1 MSYKVPFSTK
11 GLQFERQ
18 QRNCGL
24 LAKPLLLSDNQTCR
38 RLASRKNLTLRPIV
52 ASRKNWLFR
61 ISRAHV
67 MAVTPEPRRAGGVA

>member
-52 ASRKNWLFR
+52 ASRKRLFR

>member
-52 ASRKNWLFR
+52 ASRKGSSASPVLTSWRSHL
-61 ISRAHV
+61 SQDAL
-67 MAVTPEPRRAGGVA
+67 AE

>member
-52 ASRKNWLFR
+52 ASRKNGSSASPVLTSWRSHL
-61 ISRAHV
+61 SQDAL
-67 MAVTPEPRRAGGVA
+67 AE